1 MAQQTNGFSRITVH
15 TDDDEVV
22 IQAGIRPATNE
33 GQAAQNQGNEEAEAR
48 EASPAFATAETAEDA
63 ESGAAPTSTADAKP
77 ATAASNGA
85 PQPQATR
92 IAPARSAK
100 KAYRETTADDLD
112 VGPMPVAQKV
122 VIVVA
127 VLLIAGFLVY
137 YNFLR

>member
-1 MAQQTNGFSRITVH
+1 MAQQTNGFSHITVH

-22 IQAGIRPATNE
+22 IQAGIRPAEQE
-33 GQAAQNQGNEEAEAR
+33 GCEANGRNAEEAVAT
-48 EASPAFATAETAEDA
+48 PAATGAPTRTPEPAGTAGEPA
-63 ESGAAPTSTADAKP
+63 AAPASDPQPRTDRNAQK
-77 ATAASNGA
+77 AASK
-85 PQPQATR
+85 PK
-92 IAPARSAK
+92 K
-100 KAYRETTADDLD
+100 KAYRETTAEDLD